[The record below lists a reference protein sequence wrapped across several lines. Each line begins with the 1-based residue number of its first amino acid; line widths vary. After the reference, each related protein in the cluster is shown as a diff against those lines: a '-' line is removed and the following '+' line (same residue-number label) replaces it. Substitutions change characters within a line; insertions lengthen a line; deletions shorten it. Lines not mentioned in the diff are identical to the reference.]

1 MSFLRCPNSVV
12 LHFPDSVHA
21 NCGSSEVLPRL
32 LETVDAEKVTSVQFL
47 RGGRVRLTFKDQAS
61 CDDLI
66 SSGLVFDDA
75 HVRVVR
81 ADLRF
86 RSVYVRDLPFEVPD
100 DDVKAFFESYGDVLS
115 VSRSTFAN
123 FPAIYNGNRVVELAV
138 DLDIPYFVTIGDFS
152 CRAWYPGQPV
162 HCTICREVGHRG
174 PSCPLSGLCR
184 RCRRPGHMAREC
196 RQPWGAIHPGT
207 EVLSSTVPLADDDD
221 DADYVPPSDASTGS
235 SMEDDDE
242 MMSGDHEIVA
252 SAAPPPSSPPD
263 AHVPVPDVP
272 PAPFSASDVPPAP
285 SVSVPDIP
293 PALSAPAPDVPPAPS
308 IPALD
313 VPPVPNLP
321 DVPPVP
327 SVPVPDASKLPKSSA
342 PVSSAA
348 STLFRDKTD
357 PVLLSA
363 LGELSRDAVT
373 RMSSKDVADFVSRL
387 IDEHRLSPDYR
398 SYMTNYVLRVQR
410 KFSSRDVK
418 KPVKRAPARI
428 SDSEGPPARKPTR
441 PDRVPS

>member
-1 MSFLRCPNSVV
+1 M
-12 LHFPDSVHA
+12 
-21 NCGSSEVLPRL
+21 
-32 LETVDAEKVTSVQFL
+32 
-47 RGGRVRLTFKDQAS
+47 
-61 CDDLI
+61 
-66 SSGLVFDDA
+66 
-75 HVRVVR
+75 
-81 ADLRF
+81 
-86 RSVYVRDLPFEVPD
+86 RSVSFWEKLTSGSRIS
-100 DDVKAFFESYGDVLS
+100 A
-115 VSRSTFAN
+115 SRSDLLKVPN

-138 DLDIPYFVTIGDFS
+138 GLDSPYFVTIGDFS

-184 RCRRPGHMAREC
+184 RCLRPGHMVREC

-207 EVLSSTVPLADDDD
+207 EVLFSPVPLADDDD
-221 DADYVPPSDASTGS
+221 DADYVLPFEASSGF
-235 SMEDDDE
+235 SMVEDDDE
-242 MMSGDHEIVA
+242 MMSGDHEVA
-252 SAAPPPSSPPD
+252 ALAAPPPSPPPD
-263 AHVPVPDVP
+263 AALVPVPDVP
-272 PAPFSASDVPPAP
+272 PAPVSASDVPPAP

-313 VPPVPNLP
+313 VPPAPNLP
-321 DVPPVP
+321 DVPPAP
-327 SVPVPDASKLPKSSA
+327 SVPVPDASKPPKSSA

-348 STLFRDKTD
+348 PTLFRDKTD

-387 IDEHRLSPDYR
+387 IDEHSLSPDYR

-410 KFSSRDVK
+410 KFSSRDLK
-418 KPVKRAPARI
+418 KPVQHAPARI

-441 PDRVPS
+441 PDRVPSS

>member
-12 LHFPDSVHA
+12 LHFPDSVYA

-32 LETVDAEKVTSVQFL
+32 LEAVDAEKVTSMQFL

-66 SSGLVFDDA
+66 STGLVFDDV

-100 DDVKAFFESYGDVLS
+100 DDVKTLYESYGDVRS
-115 VSRSTFAN
+115 VRRSTFAN

-162 HCTICREVGHRG
+162 HCTICREVSDRG

-184 RCRRPGHMAREC
+184 RCLRPGHMAREC

-207 EVLSSTVPLADDDD
+207 EVLSSTVPLADVDD
-221 DADYVPPSDASTGS
+221 DADYVPPFEASSGS
-235 SMEDDDE
+235 SMVEDDDE
-242 MMSGDHEIVA
+242 MMSGDHEIAA
-252 SAAPPPSSPPD
+252 SAAPPPSPPPD
-263 AHVPVPDVP
+263 VAHVPVPDVP
-272 PAPFSASDVPPAP
+272 PAPVSASDVPPAP
-285 SVSVPDIP
+285 SVSVPDVP
-293 PALSAPAPDVPPAPS
+293 PALSAPALDVPPAPNLPDVPPAPS
-308 IPALD
+308 
-313 VPPVPNLP
+313 
-321 DVPPVP
+321 
-327 SVPVPDASKLPKSSA
+327 VPVSDASKLPISSS

-348 STLFRDKTD
+348 PTLFRDKTD

-373 RMSSKDVADFVSRL
+373 RISSEDVADFVSRL
-387 IDEHRLSPDYR
+387 I
-398 SYMTNYVLRVQR
+398 
-410 KFSSRDVK
+410 
-418 KPVKRAPARI
+418 RI
-428 SDSEGPPARKPTR
+428 VISNCLLA
-441 PDRVPS
+441 